1 MIFIYL
7 VVSIHSKT
15 TEIFLEHLRNMERVR
30 MMLLAQLVH
39 HQPTQNSNQLL
50 RLLSGKHLATQM
62 LLLKNLQMN

>member
-1 MIFIYL
+1 
-7 VVSIHSKT
+7 
-15 TEIFLEHLRNMERVR
+15 